1 MYVTWLDVV
10 RIGLNSSCAFS
21 EARCEAHGGAGKMC
35 KPEQTHSAA
44 LFLTMQRHKLPFSG
58 FTKETIWSHPIPVVS
73 ALFTDDSG
81 LYYVVNQRRGTY
93 PIPNITG
100 AALYVPKHSGIFH
113 SAGYSHMQFVKIEK
127 QGADIPSLLETE
139 PLQGRDE
146 DAIASADSPST
157 LSEEEKE
164 ELKAELV
171 QLEDEITTL
180 RQVLSAKERR
190 LVEIKQKLGM
200 NLMNELKQNFSRG
213 WHDVQTTTAYK
224 KTHETLSHAGQ
235 KATAAFSNVGTA
247 ISKKFGDMRS
257 HSIGYS
263 IRHSISM
270 PAMRNS
276 PTFKSFE
283 ERVETTVTS
292 LKTKVGGANHG
303 GGSFEE
309 VLSSTAHAS
318 SQSSAGGP
326 RLAEGEELQC

>member
-1 MYVTWLDVV
+1 MGS
-10 RIGLNSSCAFS
+10 ISKSLNLVLEMWASG
-21 EARCEAHGGAGKMC
+21 EAEKIHG
-35 KPEQTHSAA
+35 
-44 LFLTMQRHKLPFSG
+44 
-58 FTKETIWSHPIPVVS
+58 
-73 ALFTDDSG
+73 
-81 LYYVVNQRRGTY
+81 
-93 PIPNITG
+93 
-100 AALYVPKHSGIFH
+100 
-113 SAGYSHMQFVKIEK
+113 
-127 QGADIPSLLETE
+127 LLETE

-146 DAIASADSPST
+146 DTVASADFSSM

-180 RQVLSAKERR
+180 RQVLSAKERH

-200 NLMNELKQNFSRG
+200 NLMNELKQNFSRS

-224 KTHETLSHAGQ
+224 KTQETLSHAGQ

-247 ISKKFGDMRS
+247 ISKKFGDMR
-257 HSIGYS
+257 
-263 IRHSISM
+263 
-270 PAMRNS
+270 NS

-292 LKTKVGGANHG
+292 LKTKVGGTNHG

-318 SQSSAGGP
+318 AQSSAGGP
-326 RLAEGEELQC
+326 RRAEEEELQC

>member
-1 MYVTWLDVV
+1 MKVLLYEGTLAYCWRAWILLHLQN
-10 RIGLNSSCAFS
+10 GLL
-21 EARCEAHGGAGKMC
+21 AR
-35 KPEQTHSAA
+35 
-44 LFLTMQRHKLPFSG
+44 
-58 FTKETIWSHPIPVVS
+58 
-73 ALFTDDSG
+73 
-81 LYYVVNQRRGTY
+81 
-93 PIPNITG
+93 
-100 AALYVPKHSGIFH
+100 
-113 SAGYSHMQFVKIEK
+113 
-127 QGADIPSLLETE
+127 E

-146 DAIASADSPST
+146 DTVASADFSST

-180 RQVLSAKERR
+180 RQVLSAKERH

-200 NLMNELKQNFSRG
+200 NLMNELKQNFSKS
-213 WHDVQTTTAYK
+213 WHDMQTTTAYK

-247 ISKKFGDMRS
+247 ISRKFGDMRS

-292 LKTKVGGANHG
+292 LKTKVGGTNHG

-309 VLSSTAHAS
+309 VLSSAAQAS
-318 SQSSAGGP
+318 AQSAEGGP
-326 RLAEGEELQC
+326 RRAQDGELQC

>member
-1 MYVTWLDVV
+1 M
-10 RIGLNSSCAFS
+10 
-21 EARCEAHGGAGKMC
+21 EPQARG
-35 KPEQTHSAA
+35 
-44 LFLTMQRHKLPFSG
+44 
-58 FTKETIWSHPIPVVS
+58 
-73 ALFTDDSG
+73 
-81 LYYVVNQRRGTY
+81 
-93 PIPNITG
+93 
-100 AALYVPKHSGIFH
+100 
-113 SAGYSHMQFVKIEK
+113 
-127 QGADIPSLLETE
+127 LLETDT
-139 PLQGRDE
+139 LQGRDE
-146 DAIASADSPST
+146 DSVASADFSNT

-180 RQVLSAKERR
+180 RQVLSAKERH

-200 NLMNELKQNFSRG
+200 NLMNELKQNFSKS
-213 WHDVQTTTAYK
+213 WHDMQTTTAYK

-247 ISKKFGDMRS
+247 ISKKFGDMS
-257 HSIGYS
+257 YS

-292 LKTKVGGANHG
+292 LKTKVGGTNQG
-303 GGSFEE
+303 RGSFEE

-318 SQSSAGGP
+318 AQSSTGGP
-326 RLAEGEELQC
+326 LRSDEELKC

>member
-1 MYVTWLDVV
+1 MQ
-10 RIGLNSSCAFS
+10 SQ
-21 EARCEAHGGAGKMC
+21 AR
-35 KPEQTHSAA
+35 
-44 LFLTMQRHKLPFSG
+44 L
-58 FTKETIWSHPIPVVS
+58 
-73 ALFTDDSG
+73 
-81 LYYVVNQRRGTY
+81 
-93 PIPNITG
+93 
-100 AALYVPKHSGIFH
+100 
-113 SAGYSHMQFVKIEK
+113 
-127 QGADIPSLLETE
+127 SLLETE

-146 DAIASADSPST
+146 DAIASADSPSM

-247 ISKKFGDMRS
+247 ISKKFGDMRWFTFNFL
-257 HSIGYS
+257 YPLELKWKAQMLT
-263 IRHSISM
+263 RVQL
-270 PAMRNS
+270 NS

-318 SQSSAGGP
+318 AQSSAGGP

>member
-1 MYVTWLDVV
+1 MRRAAGRWRPAAGSFTAWSGPGRLDAAELTAAAAAAQAARGPPPRPRSV
-10 RIGLNSSCAFS
+10 RNKCAGGGR
-21 EARCEAHGGAGKMC
+21 ARTAG
-35 KPEQTHSAA
+35 PAA
-44 LFLTMQRHKLPFSG
+44 LRARAPPPASLEAPGSPAARSPKSATMEAQ
-58 FTKETIWSHPIPVVS
+58 
-73 ALFTDDSG
+73 A
-81 LYYVVNQRRGTY
+81 
-93 PIPNITG
+93 
-100 AALYVPKHSGIFH
+100 
-113 SAGYSHMQFVKIEK
+113 
-127 QGADIPSLLETE
+127 QGLLETE

-146 DAIASADSPST
+146 DMVARADLSSM
-157 LSEEEKE
+157 LSEEERE

-180 RQVLSAKERR
+180 RQVLSAKERH

-200 NLMNELKQNFSRG
+200 NLMNELKQNFSRS

-247 ISKKFGDMRS
+247 ISKKFGDMS
-257 HSIGYS
+257 YS

-283 ERVETTVTS
+283 ERVETTVTG

-318 SQSSAGGP
+318 AQSSGGGP
-326 RLAEGEELQC
+326 QRAEEEELQC

>member
-1 MYVTWLDVV
+1 M
-10 RIGLNSSCAFS
+10 
-21 EARCEAHGGAGKMC
+21 EAQA
-35 KPEQTHSAA
+35 
-44 LFLTMQRHKLPFSG
+44 
-58 FTKETIWSHPIPVVS
+58 
-73 ALFTDDSG
+73 
-81 LYYVVNQRRGTY
+81 RG
-93 PIPNITG
+93 
-100 AALYVPKHSGIFH
+100 
-113 SAGYSHMQFVKIEK
+113 
-127 QGADIPSLLETE
+127 LLETE

-146 DAIASADSPST
+146 DTGASADFPSM

-200 NLMNELKQNFSRG
+200 NLMNELKQNFSRS

-247 ISKKFGDMRS
+247 ISKKFGDMR
-257 HSIGYS
+257 
-263 IRHSISM
+263 
-270 PAMRNS
+270 NS

-292 LKTKVGGANHG
+292 LKTKVGGTNHG

-309 VLSSTAHAS
+309 VLSSTAQAS
-318 SQSSAGGP
+318 AQSSAGGP
-326 RLAEGEELQC
+326 RRAEGEELQC

>member
-1 MYVTWLDVV
+1 M
-10 RIGLNSSCAFS
+10 GFS
-21 EARCEAHGGAGKMC
+21 RQEY
-35 KPEQTHSAA
+35 
-44 LFLTMQRHKLPFSG
+44 
-58 FTKETIWSHPIPVVS
+58 W
-73 ALFTDDSG
+73 SG
-81 LYYVVNQRRGTY
+81 LPCPSPGDL
-93 PIPNITG
+93 PNPQVEPGSPTLE
-100 AALYVPKHSGIFH
+100 ADALTSEPPGKPLDAIYFLLTLILLNFGDLINTQCKG
-113 SAGYSHMQFVKIEK
+113 
-127 QGADIPSLLETE
+127 LLETE

-146 DAIASADSPST
+146 DAIASADSPSL

-180 RQVLSAKERR
+180 RQVLSAKERH

-247 ISKKFGDMRS
+247 ISKKFGDMS
-257 HSIGYS
+257 YS

-318 SQSSAGGP
+318 AQSSAGGP

>member
-1 MYVTWLDVV
+1 M
-10 RIGLNSSCAFS
+10 
-21 EARCEAHGGAGKMC
+21 EAQA
-35 KPEQTHSAA
+35 
-44 LFLTMQRHKLPFSG
+44 
-58 FTKETIWSHPIPVVS
+58 
-73 ALFTDDSG
+73 
-81 LYYVVNQRRGTY
+81 RG
-93 PIPNITG
+93 
-100 AALYVPKHSGIFH
+100 
-113 SAGYSHMQFVKIEK
+113 
-127 QGADIPSLLETE
+127 LLETE

-146 DAIASADSPST
+146 DTVASADSPSM

-171 QLEDEITTL
+171 QILLLFAGCAGCPPHCFTLRCFVLEDEITTL

-200 NLMNELKQNFSRG
+200 NLMNELKQNFSRS

-224 KTHETLSHAGQ
+224 RTHETLSHAGQ

-247 ISKKFGDMRS
+247 ISKKFGD
-257 HSIGYS
+257 
-263 IRHSISM
+263 
-270 PAMRNS
+270 MRNS

-309 VLSSTAHAS
+309 VLSSTAQAS
-318 SQSSAGGP
+318 AQSSAGGP
-326 RLAEGEELQC
+326 RRAEGEELQC